1 MADLLDELG
10 GQSSERIGG
19 NVRRIGGDLLDEAGI
34 KSNNYEMLSKR
45 LTEKQAT
52 EDHTKLLDQI
62 NNDMSGFQK
71 FLVGAG
77 RGMVTVARGL
87 GLAEP
92 EDPVTKEAFGRLS
105 KDSMAATAGEIIGES
120 APFLAAA
127 PLAGAGLATS
137 TGKVLLPAA
146 KTLAGKVIG
155 STILGATQGG
165 VLANGKG
172 ADAVETL
179 AAAGVG
185 GAVAGG
191 IEAIIPV
198 LGKLGRAVFTK
209 LGRTPKGPLL
219 TPEGMPTPELE
230 KALQQTGT
238 SFDDLT
244 KNAFAIVNKPGVDP
258 AQATRAARF
267 ESQGIP
273 ATAGDITQDFG
284 KQATE
289 QRLLN
294 QAGNEASEPLRQ
306 MKFAQSEAFKA
317 KVNELVDNL
326 GVPDD
331 VGDSVKSALSGRK
344 DLLRAEK
351 NALYKK
357 VADTAPEVANIPI
370 FTDTL
375 AATMPDKQQMRRL
388 SRLAGSQIG
397 AVDDLLVEFGINKS
411 DDAVAAFTKSGGEIT
426 PLNIGNLEDFRSA
439 INQIERADST
449 GAAKV
454 VTGPLKSALD
464 DEAELVTKS
473 IGDKASG
480 NVLDTLKQ
488 ARQTVRTLKTEF
500 SPESI
505 TGRLID
511 VKRDGVTPV
520 IESSRVIREL
530 IKPNAIGNVGTG
542 IENLQRTLT
551 SLRASGQS
559 GQKAIK
565 DLQAATVLHA
575 LEASLKSTS
584 RKVNGVETVGGDQF
598 AKALNTIG
606 DDKLK
611 EIFKGNE
618 KMLSRLQN
626 LKQTALDMSPA
637 AAATPKG
644 SAPVILDILNRAGS
658 LPALAAFRDAINF
671 VVKAGSDE
679 RAVRRA
685 MNAKPAYKQVITT
698 FERDFPAIASALG
711 VSAVVP
717 KITEDKNE

>member
-34 KSNNYEMLSKR
+34 KSNNYEMLSKK

-105 KDSMAATAGEIIGES
+105 KDSVAATAGEIIGES

-137 TGKVLLPAA
+137 TGKVLIPAA

-172 ADAVETL
+172 ADVVETL

-209 LGRTPKGPLL
+209 LGRAPKGPLL
-219 TPEGMPTPELE
+219 TPEGTPTPELQ

-244 KNAFAIVNKPGVDP
+244 KDAFAIVNKPGVDP

-284 KQATE
+284 KQAAE

-326 GVPDD
+326 GAPDD
-331 VGDSVKSALSGRK
+331 VGDSVKNALSGRK

-426 PLNIGNLEDFRSA
+426 PLNIGNLEDFRAA

-464 DEAELVTKS
+464 DEAEIVTKS

-488 ARQTVRTLKTEF
+488 ARQTVRTIKTEF

-530 IKPNAIGNVGTG
+530 IKPDGIGA
-542 IENLQRTLT
+542 ENLQRTLT
-551 SLRASGQS
+551 SLRASGQP

-575 LEASLKSTS
+575 LDASLKSTS

-618 KMLSRLQN
+618 RMLSSLQN

-658 LPALAAFRDAINF
+658 LPALAAFRDAVNF
-671 VVKAGSDE
+671 VAKAGSDE

-685 MNAKPAYKQVITT
+685 INAKPAYKQVITT

-717 KITEDKNE
+717 KITEDKDE

>member
-10 GQSSERIGG
+10 GKSSERIGG

-34 KSNNYEMLSKR
+34 KSNNYEMLSQG
-45 LTEKQAT
+45 LTDKQAND
-52 EDHTKLLDQI
+52 EHMKILDQI

-77 RGMVTVARGL
+77 RGMTTVARGL

-92 EDPVTKEAFGRLS
+92 EDPLTKKAFERPSNDTL
-105 KDSMAATAGEIIGES
+105 ATHAGELIGES

-137 TGKVLLPAA
+137 AGKVIIPAA
-146 KTLAGKVIG
+146 KTLAGKIVG
-155 STILGATQGG
+155 STILGAAQGG
-165 VLANGKG
+165 TLANGKG
-172 ADAVETL
+172 GDAVETL

-198 LGKLGRAVFTK
+198 LGKLGRAVFSR
-209 LGRTPKGPLL
+209 LGREPKGPLL
-219 TPEGMPTPELE
+219 TPEGTPTPELQ
-230 KALQQTGT
+230 KALKDTGT

-244 KNAFAIVNKPGVDP
+244 KNAFALVNKQGVDP
-258 AQATRAARF
+258 NQAVRAARF
-267 ESQGIP
+267 ADQGIP
-273 ATAGDITQDFG
+273 ATAGDITQDFS

-289 QRLLN
+289 QRLLQ
-294 QAGNEASEPLRQ
+294 QAGNEASDPLRQ
-306 MKFAQSEAFKA
+306 MKLNQSETFKS
-317 KVNELVDNL
+317 KVNELVDSL
-326 GVPDD
+326 GVPSD
-331 VGDSVKSALSGRK
+331 VGDSVKAALEGRK
-344 DLLRAEK
+344 KLLQSQK
-351 NALYKK
+351 NTLYKQ
-357 VADTAPEVANIPI
+357 VANTAPDVANIPL

-375 AATMPDKQQMRRL
+375 SASMPDKQQLRRL
-388 SRLAGSQIG
+388 SRLAGSQID
-397 AVDDLLVEFGINKS
+397 AVNDLMVEFGINKS
-411 DDAVAAFTKSGGEIT
+411 DDAVKAFAKSGGEIT

-464 DEAELVTKS
+464 EEADIVSKS
-473 IGDKASG
+473 IGDKATG

-488 ARQTVRTLKTEF
+488 ARQTVRTIKTEF

-505 TGRLID
+505 TGRLIG

-520 IESSRVIREL
+520 IESSKVIKEL
-530 IKPNAIGNVGTG
+530 LKNGDSG
-542 IENLQRTLT
+542 IETLQRTMQ
-551 SLRASGQS
+551 SLRSSGAS
-559 GQKAIK
+559 GQKAIS
-565 DLQAATVLHA
+565 DLQASTVLHA
-575 LEASLKSTS
+575 LDASLRSTS
-584 RKVNGVETVGGDQF
+584 RKVNGIETVGGDQF
-598 AKALNTIG
+598 AKALNNLG
-606 DDKLK
+606 DDKLQ

-618 KMLSRLQN
+618 KMLSRLMN

-658 LPALAAFRDAINF
+658 LPGLAAFRDAVNYI
-671 VVKAGSDE
+671 VKAGSDE

-685 MNAKPAYKQVITT
+685 MNAKPAYKQVIST
-698 FERDFPAIASALG
+698 FERDFPAIASAIG
-711 VSAVVP
+711 VSAIVP
-717 KITEDKNE
+717 KITEDQK

>member
-62 NNDMSGFQK
+62 NNDMSGFEK

-77 RGMVTVARGL
+77 RGMATVARGL
-87 GLAEP
+87 GFAEP

-105 KDSMAATAGEIIGES
+105 KDSMAATAGEIVGES

-127 PLAGAGLATS
+127 PLAGAGLTTS
-137 TGKVLLPAA
+137 TGAVLIPAA

-165 VLANGKG
+165 VLASGKG

-209 LGRTPKGPLL
+209 LGRAPKGPLL
-219 TPEGMPTPELE
+219 TPEGTPTPELQ

-244 KNAFAIVNKPGVDP
+244 KDAFAIVNKPGVDP
-258 AQATRAARF
+258 AQAARAARF

-306 MKFAQSEAFKA
+306 IKFAQSEAFKA

-331 VGDSVKSALSGRK
+331 VGESVKNALSGRK

-411 DDAVAAFTKSGGEIT
+411 DDAVASFAKSGGEIT

-530 IKPNAIGNVGTG
+530 IKPDGIG

-551 SLRASGQS
+551 SLRASGQP

-598 AKALNTIG
+598 AKSLNTIG

-618 KMLSRLQN
+618 KMLSSLQN

-658 LPALAAFRDAINF
+658 LPALAAFRDAVNF

>member
-10 GQSSERIGG
+10 GKSSERIGG

-34 KSNNYEMLSKR
+34 KSNNYDMLSKQ
-45 LTEKQAT
+45 LTSKQAND
-52 EDHTKLLDQI
+52 EHMKLLDKI

-71 FLVGAG
+71 FIVGAG
-77 RGMVTVARGL
+77 KGMTTVARGL

-92 EDPVTKEAFGRLS
+92 EDPLTKKAFERLS
-105 KDSMAATAGEIIGES
+105 NDSMVATAGELVGES

-127 PLAGAGLATS
+127 PLTGAGLATAA
-137 TGKVLLPAA
+137 GKVIIPAA
-146 KTLAGKVIG
+146 KTLSGKIVG

-165 VLANGKG
+165 TLARGKG
-172 ADAVETL
+172 ADPVETL
-179 AAAGVG
+179 VAAGVG

-191 IEAIIPV
+191 IEVIIPV
-198 LGKLGRAVFTK
+198 LGKLGRAVFSK
-209 LGRTPKGPLL
+209 LGREPKGPLL
-219 TPEGMPTPELE
+219 TPSGTPTPELQQ
-230 KALQQTGT
+230 ALKETGT

-244 KNAFAIVNKPGVDP
+244 KNAFALVNKPGVDP
-258 AQATRAARF
+258 KQAARSARF
-267 ESQGIP
+267 ADQGIP
-273 ATAGDITQDFG
+273 ATLGDITQNFG
-284 KQATE
+284 QQAKE
-289 QRLLN
+289 QRLLS

-306 MKFAQSEAFKA
+306 MKLNQSEAFKS
-317 KVNELVDNL
+317 KVNELVNSL
-326 GVPDD
+326 GAPDD
-331 VGDSVKSALSGRK
+331 VGESVKAALEGRK
-344 DLLRAEK
+344 TLLKSQK
-351 NALYKK
+351 NALYKQ
-357 VADTAPEVANIPI
+357 VADTAPEVANIPL

-375 AATMPDKQQMRRL
+375 AASMPDKQQLRRL
-388 SRLAGSQIG
+388 SRLAGSQID
-397 AVDDLLVEFGINKS
+397 AVNDLMVEFGINKS
-411 DDAVAAFTKSGGEIT
+411 DDAVAAFAKSGGEIT

-464 DEAELVTKS
+464 DEADIVSKS
-473 IGDKASG
+473 IGDKATG

-505 TGRLID
+505 TGKLIN

-520 IESSRVIREL
+520 IESTRVIKEL

-542 IENLQRTLT
+542 IENLQRTLS
-551 SLRASGQS
+551 SLRASGQP

-598 AKALNTIG
+598 AKALNNLG
-606 DDKLK
+606 EDKLK

-618 KMLSRLQN
+618 KMLSRLMN

-644 SAPVILDILNRAGS
+644 SAPVILDILNRARS
-658 LPALAAFRDAINF
+658 LPELAAFRDAVNF
-671 VVKAGSDE
+671 VVKAGADG
-679 RAVRRA
+679 RAVRQA
-685 MNAKPAYKQVITT
+685 MNAKPAYKQVISS

-711 VSAVVP
+711 VSSAVP
-717 KITEDKNE
+717 KITEDQK

>member
-34 KSNNYEMLSKR
+34 KSNNYDMLSKR

-52 EDHTKLLDQI
+52 DEHSKLLDQI

-77 RGMVTVARGL
+77 RGLTTVARGI

-92 EDPVTKEAFGRLS
+92 EDPLTKQASEMLT
-105 KDSMAATAGEIIGES
+105 KDSMAASAGEIIGES

-127 PLAGAGLATS
+127 PLAGAGLTTS
-137 TGKVLLPAA
+137 TGAALIPAA

-219 TPEGMPTPELE
+219 TPEGTPTPELQ

-258 AQATRAARF
+258 VQAARAARF
-267 ESQGIP
+267 ESQGIT
-273 ATAGDITQDFG
+273 ATAGDITQDFS

-331 VGDSVKSALSGRK
+331 VGESVKNALSGRK

-357 VADTAPEVANIPI
+357 VAETAPEVANIPI

-480 NVLDTLKQ
+480 GVLDTLKQ

-530 IKPNAIGNVGTG
+530 IKPDGIGV
-542 IENLQRTLT
+542 ENLQRTLT
-551 SLRASGQS
+551 SLRSSGQP

-658 LPALAAFRDAINF
+658 LPALAAFRDAVNF